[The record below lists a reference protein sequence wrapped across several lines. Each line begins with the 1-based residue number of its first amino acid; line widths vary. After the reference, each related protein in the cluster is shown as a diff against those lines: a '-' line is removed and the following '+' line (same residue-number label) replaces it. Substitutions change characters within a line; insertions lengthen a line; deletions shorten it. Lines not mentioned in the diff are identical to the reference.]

1 MVWSKLILFIFF
13 FINTLNAAEL
23 TQEEKNYFK
32 FLDLNN
38 DGFLTIDEI
47 NQSTKIIFQLIDI
60 NQDNKL
66 SLIELE
72 DLKQII
78 ELIKWVYGG
87 DY

>member
-1 MVWSKLILFIFF
+1 MVWSKLIIIIFLFIK
-13 FINTLNAAEL
+13 TLNAAEL

-38 DGFLTIDEI
+38 DGFVTIDEI
-47 NQSTKIIFQLIDI
+47 NQSTNIIFQLIDV
-60 NQDNKL
+60 NKDNKL

-78 ELIKWVYGG
+78 ELIK
-87 DY
+87 

>member
-1 MVWSKLILFIFF
+1 MVWSKLILIIFLL
-13 FINTLNAAEL
+13 INNLNAAEL

-38 DGFLTIDEI
+38 DGFVTIDEI
-47 NQSTKIIFQLIDI
+47 NQSTNIIFQLIDV
-60 NQDNKL
+60 NKDNKI

-78 ELIKWVYGG
+78 ELIK
-87 DY
+87 

>member
-1 MVWSKLILFIFF
+1 MVWSKLIIIIFL

-23 TQEEKNYFK
+23 TEEEKNYFK

-38 DGFLTIDEI
+38 DGFVTIDEI
-47 NQSTKIIFQLIDI
+47 NQSTNIIFQLIDV
-60 NQDNKL
+60 NKDNKL

-78 ELIKWVYGG
+78 ELIK
-87 DY
+87 

>member
-1 MVWSKLILFIFF
+1 MVWSKLIIIIFL

-38 DGFLTIDEI
+38 DGFVTIDEI
-47 NQSTKIIFQLIDI
+47 NQSTNIIFQLIDV
-60 NQDNKL
+60 NKDNKI

-78 ELIKWVYGG
+78 ELIK
-87 DY
+87 

>member
-1 MVWSKLILFIFF
+1 MVKVNSFYFF

-23 TQEEKNYFK
+23 TQEEKDYFK

-38 DGFLTIDEI
+38 DGFLNIDEI
-47 NQSTKIIFQLIDI
+47 NQSTKIIFQLIDV
-60 NQDNKL
+60 NKDNKL

-78 ELIKWVYGG
+78 ELIK
-87 DY
+87 